1 MKKMVALVI
10 SCILCMMV
18 GYQVGVNRATTSEGW
33 AENGSFLLDVDGQ
46 VYEWIIDDY
55 GEQPQSPAKNKIV
68 NKIVILSLL
77 ICNKSMLY

>member
-1 MKKMVALVI
+1 MKKMIAWVI

-46 VYEWIIDDY
+46 VYEWIIDDC
-55 GEQPQSPAKNKIV
+55 GE
-68 NKIVILSLL
+68 
-77 ICNKSMLY
+77 